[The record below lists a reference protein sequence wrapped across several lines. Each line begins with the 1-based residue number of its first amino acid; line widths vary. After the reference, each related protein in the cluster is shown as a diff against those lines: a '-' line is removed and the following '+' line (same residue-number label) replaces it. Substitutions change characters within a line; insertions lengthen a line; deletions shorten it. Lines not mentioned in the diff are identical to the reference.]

1 MNDPIQEITR
11 INQERQADAIALAK
25 HNDLL
30 NSNTQVQETI
40 VKSASLLVD
49 FLSQHVSKT
58 QVVNQLTEIGTP
70 DALRVVEAVNDLH
83 ETLRTHENTD
93 LSEITEVMQGV
104 LDEVKAIPKESIV
117 IPEQEKD
124 IDYSDRFTS
133 LEEAVKAVSEAD
145 KAHKTTVEAPVVNVP
160 ETSVNVE
167 APDLKPLSK
176 DLQAIK
182 KAIKDT
188 VYPTFDSSKLEKE
201 LTKQTKLLDK
211 ILDKPV
217 GGGGG
222 GGGSSFVAVNGDGI
236 PQPLNINADGELM
249 TTSAGGGG
257 TTDAIQNVEMIN
269 ALRALL
275 QQIAVPSW
283 FDPTTNTLRVG
294 TTAVTVSSGTVTT
307 VGAVTNLTNFGTNPA
322 DVMAR
327 DISINTWANAVRST
341 IS

>member
-133 LEEAVKAVSEAD
+133 LEEAVRAVSEAV

-188 VYPTFDSSKLEKE
+188 VYPTFDSSKLE
-201 LTKQTKLLDK
+201 
-211 ILDKPV
+211 
-217 GGGGG
+217 
-222 GGGSSFVAVNGDGI
+222 
-236 PQPLNINADGELM
+236 
-249 TTSAGGGG
+249 
-257 TTDAIQNVEMIN
+257 
-269 ALRALL
+269 
-275 QQIAVPSW
+275 
-283 FDPTTNTLRVG
+283 
-294 TTAVTVSSGTVTT
+294 
-307 VGAVTNLTNFGTNPA
+307 
-322 DVMAR
+322 
-327 DISINTWANAVRST
+327 
-341 IS
+341 

>member
-1 MNDPIQEITR
+1 MNPLDTLTQM
-11 INQERQADAIALAK
+11 NQQKQVDSETLAK

-40 VKSASLLVD
+40 VKSTSLLVD

-70 DALRVVEAVNDLH
+70 DAMRVVEAVNDLH

-93 LSEITEVMQGV
+93 LTQITEVMQGV
-104 LDEVKAIPKESIV
+104 LDEVKQLPKDQIE
-117 IPEQEKD
+117 IPEAEAQ

-133 LEEAVKAVSEAD
+133 LEEAVKAVTDAV
-145 KAHKTTVEAPVVNVP
+145 KAQETTVDVKAPVVNVP

-167 APDLKPLSK
+167 APDLTPLSK

-188 VYPTFDSSKLEKE
+188 VYPTFDATKLEKE
-201 LTKQTKLLDK
+201 QVKQTKILEK

-222 GGGSSFVAVNGDGI
+222 GSSWTAINEDGVA
-236 PQPLNINADGELM
+236 QPLELLDGALRITGSITASASTLADFSVNDIEED
-249 TTSAGGGG
+249 TTSYFGSTKPDG
-257 TTDAIQNVEMIN
+257 TWLVKS
-269 ALRALL
+269 L
-275 QQIAVPSW
+275 
-283 FDPTTNTLRVG
+283 
-294 TTAVTVSSGTVTT
+294 TATSVAYATVSNNGTVTSYT
-307 VGAVTNLTNFGTNPA
+307 DAWTDRATLTYGRFDEA
-322 DVMAR
+322 F
-327 DISINTWANAVRST
+327 
-341 IS
+341 